1 LRIQLHRIRLNQQQA
16 LIFSNPL
23 KPLSS
28 MDEEELTAITCGGK
42 TASFSNILSSE
53 RAGSIIIKGIHPSKH
68 RPSTAKAKFSKQIM
82 YSDMNPA
89 AVPRPC
95 AFPQLK
101 VYIATACFLS
111 FVRV

>member
-1 LRIQLHRIRLNQQQA
+1 M
-16 LIFSNPL
+16 S
-23 KPLSS
+23 
-28 MDEEELTAITCGGK
+28 EEQLTAITCGGK

-53 RAGSIIIKGIHPSKH
+53 RAGSIIIKGIHPSKD

-101 VYIATACFLS
+101 VCRGPFSHL
-111 FVRV
+111 FVRVICVQASPIDPHGFRF